1 MSEKQEIPEGLKEKR
16 FFIREGGEFQLF
28 SRDYNEDGDFISVD
42 DILSAFATEKAKWEK
57 EKRNIRDYDN
67 LIRERWT
74 ISYAEEMD
82 TALAKIAELEK
93 ENKELKK
100 IIDRRNLEI
109 EFNSGLKQ
117 KLGVSEDE

>member
-16 FFIREGGEFQLF
+16 FFIREGGEFKLF

-42 DILSAFATEKAKWEK
+42 DILLAFATEKAKWEK

-117 KLGVSEDE
+117 KLGVSDDE